1 MALPVRLVET
11 RDGKPGRLWSSGPV
25 QDPLLRTQESRASER
40 VSAMELLTVKS
51 EVRPEA
57 VLVHA
62 SGEIDS
68 GNAAGFRTQLAS
80 ALQQAGAQES
90 RLLIIDLQGVTYFG
104 SAGMNAVLDCH
115 KIGLRAGTAVRLV
128 AENDLV
134 VRPIEVTNLDSLL
147 DLYPTLAEALKGRE
161 SEQGT

>member
-1 MALPVRLVET
+1 
-11 RDGKPGRLWSSGPV
+11 
-25 QDPLLRTQESRASER
+25 
-40 VSAMELLTVKS
+40 MELLVVDS

-68 GNAAGFRTQLAS
+68 STAGELRSRLES
-80 ALQQAGAQES
+80 ALNEADGQES
-90 RLLIIDLQGVTYFG
+90 RLLVIDLQGVTYFG
-104 SAGMNAVLDCH
+104 SAGLNAILDCH
-115 KIGLRAGTAVRLV
+115 KQGLRSGTTVRLV

-147 DLYPTLAEALKGRE
+147 DLYPTLPDALKGRD
-161 SEQGT
+161 SQS